1 LEAIVAIIGLAM
13 IGFINTPTPSY
24 VGAFVGQAGANALV
38 ITSLTWNQN
47 NIRSDAKRSVGTAL
61 MVMMASVGG
70 IYSALVFRQQVTL
83 T

>member
-1 LEAIVAIIGLAM
+1 M

-38 ITSLTWNQN
+38 ITSLTWDQN